1 MNKTIDTN
9 APLFARKELLIEAPV
24 EKVWNIQTDIERWS
38 EWQSDITSATLQGK
52 LAAGTTF
59 KWKASGLSIVST
71 LHTVNPNHEI
81 GWTGV
86 SLGMFAI
93 HNWTFKEQD
102 NGTLVTTEESLSGWL
117 ASLIKM
123 FDKNFLDKSLEAS
136 LQKLKT
142 RVDNVNSFSS

>member
-9 APLFARKELLIEAPV
+9 APLFARKELFIEAPV

-117 ASLIKM
+117 ASLFRM
-123 FDKNFLDKSLEAS
+123 FDKKFLEKSLDAS

-142 RVDNVNSFSS
+142 RVDSQ